1 MPVFLLA
8 LSQSDSIDGK
18 SAILI
23 FLILHLLVYPSSN
36 GYNSYMDD
44 DKGSIGGIK
53 HPPKVPKLMFFVSVM
68 MDMVAILICFFVFDL
83 RIVLCVVAYIL
94 ASRAYSYRAIRLK
107 KFAILGFLVVTIFQG
122 PVVYYLVKYV
132 ISPSEINNHIVLLSL
147 ISWLLI
153 AAGYPLS
160 QIYQHDQD
168 RDDGVKTISML
179 LGVRGTFVFSQIM
192 FSLLGILLFY
202 YFYMIKNE
210 IISVIV
216 IAVCLA
222 PTLYQF
228 TKWMKACF
236 RNANAANYENTMKTN
251 TLGAYSINT
260 LFIILTILTFIK

>member
-8 LSQSDSIDGK
+8 LSQSESVNVNSSIT
-18 SAILI
+18 I
-23 FLILHLLVYPSSN
+23 FLILHFLIYPSSN
-36 GYNSYMDD
+36 GYNSYMDN

-53 HPPKVPKLMFFVSVM
+53 HPPKVPKLMFWISVL
-68 MDMVAILICFFVFDL
+68 MDVAALMICLFVFDFRVSIL
-83 RIVLCVVAYIL
+83 LSAYIL

-107 KFAILGFLVVTIFQG
+107 KYAILGFLVVTIFQG
-122 PVVYYLVKYV
+122 PVIYYLTKLV
-132 ISPSEINNHIVLLSL
+132 ISPSEISNHLMLLSF

-168 RDDGVKTISML
+168 RDDGVKSISML

-192 FSLLGILLFY
+192 FALLGILLFY
-202 YFYMIKNE
+202 YFFIIKSDLISL
-210 IISVIV
+210 II

-222 PTLYQF
+222 PVLYQF

-236 RNANAANYENTMKTN
+236 KDASAANYDNTMKTN